1 MCEGNLWMSL
11 SEPFD
16 DRLMADLAA
25 AADGTLDPARQA
37 EIEAMAAADAELA
50 DALERQRRAAA
61 LIRGASAEM
70 HAPPALRARL
80 EEEGRRAARDASL
93 PWVAA
98 ALAGGLV
105 LALAVVLAIVL

>member
-1 MCEGNLWMSL
+1 MSL

-61 LIRGASAEM
+61 LIRGASAEVQ
-70 HAPPALRARL
+70 ASPELRARL
-80 EEEGRRAARDASL
+80 ETEGRRAARDASL
-93 PWVAA
+93 PWLAA
-98 ALAGGLV
+98 ILAGGLV
-105 LALAVVLAIVL
+105 VLLALVLAVVL